1 MEPVKVLGS
10 VEPGK
15 AVNFVALHP
24 KSFWEKL
31 WEAIETPVKVGFG
44 IFLGYVGAL
53 VVTGC
58 F

>member
-1 MEPVKVLGS
+1 MEPVKVLGN

-15 AVNFVALHP
+15 PVNFIALHP

-44 IFLGYVGAL
+44 IFLGHLATII
-53 VVTGC
+53 VTGC